1 MPKRVLHRIRLDKIA
16 AVDKP
21 CQQHAT
27 VAIMKRAPA
36 QPDAPVAILKQ
47 TFQQALGNTLLNDQV
62 REAFYGA
69 FDNMYEGKDAFRT
82 ALIDEFT
89 AGGDGTVAADAY
101 KAWLTGLVDRAV
113 NTVRAAG
120 AAQITP
126 EQLAKAFTDLATEW
140 LDTQQQEHDM
150 TQITTKAAL
159 LAAVA
164 KFDPAKSSFADG
176 DAIVKAAVTLDA
188 IADLPAGPLAKAAA
202 DEVARAN
209 SDKVAKGLQRDV
221 AILKMDT
228 DTRAHF
234 DSLDDAGKD
243 AFLAKSDTDRAS
255 DIAKARDADPIVHT
269 CSDGTTIRK
278 SDGAAVL
285 AMAKRNDQLAA
296 DLAKA
301 NERASGDAIEKRAAE
316 EFPNVAKA
324 TAVDMLKSVAAVG
337 ADTDAGKSILKSLGT
352 MNGQRNSLFKSH
364 GSTDGGEDGGAPEG
378 IAKARGDFTAKVQ
391 EIAKRDSC
399 SQADAMSKAR
409 REAPELFAAAH
420 PDSVEAEA

>member
-36 QPDAPVAILKQ
+36 APVGILKQ

-126 EQLAKAFTDLATEW
+126 DALAKAFTDLATEW

-150 TQITTKAAL
+150 TTITTKAAL

-164 KFDPAKSSFADG
+164 KFDPTKSSFADG

-188 IADLPAGPLAKAAA
+188 VADLPAGSPLAKAAA
-202 DEVARAN
+202 DEVERTSNA
-209 SDKVAKGLQRDV
+209 KVAKGLQRDV

-243 AFLAKSDTDRAS
+243 AFLAKSDADRAS
-255 DIAKARDADPIVHT
+255 DIAKARDADPVVHT
-269 CSDGTTIRK
+269 CSDGTVIRK

-301 NERASGDAIEKRAAE
+301 NEATTGNAIEKRAAE

-337 ADTDAGKSILKSLGT
+337 AETDAGKSILKTLGT
-352 MNGQRNSLFKSH
+352 MNGQRNGLFKSL
-364 GSTDGGEDGGAPEG
+364 GSTDGGEDSGAPEG
-378 IAKARGDFTAKVQ
+378 IAKARGDFNAKVQ